1 MARLPHART
10 INGKLYLRIAH
21 NLTKGEAQKRA
32 RHERKR
38 SQTRVIAEGG
48 KYSVFKRVR

>member
-1 MARLPHART
+1 MALPHART

-32 RHERKR
+32 RRERKR

-48 KYSVFKRVR
+48 KYSVFRRLK